1 MQFTKKE
8 AEEEAEAEEYMRLRA
23 QNYEGKKR
31 ALEKENSKLI
41 QKPFTPSIPDT
52 TPLDLQSVFSLDI
65 DGNNIPT
72 ASSSNS
78 QVITTKYMPNTKV
91 PTLESLAN
99 KSGRLYQGG
108 KKSKRNKKY
117 KAHSKRTFRN
127 RKVKRSVRILRK

>member
-8 AEEEAEAEEYMRLRA
+8 AEEAEAYMRLRA
-23 QNYEGKKR
+23 QKYEGKKR

-91 PTLESLAN
+91 PTLEILAN

-127 RKVKRSVRILRK
+127 RKVKRSVRNLRK

>member
-1 MQFTKKE
+1 MKITEEKAAKE
-8 AEEEAEAEEYMRLRA
+8 AKEYMEERA
-23 QNYEGKKR
+23 QICKGKKR
-31 ALEKENSKLI
+31 ALEKDNSKLI
-41 QKPFTPSIPDT
+41 QQPFTPSIPDT

-78 QVITTKYMPNTKV
+78 EVITTKYMPNTKV
-91 PTLESLAN
+91 STLEILAN
-99 KSGRLYQGG
+99 KSGPLYQGG

>member
-1 MQFTKKE
+1 MQFTK
-8 AEEEAEAEEYMRLRA
+8 EEAEDYIRLRA
-23 QNYEGKKR
+23 RKQEGKTR
-31 ALEKENSKLI
+31 VLEKENSKLI

-78 QVITTKYMPNTKV
+78 QVNTTKYMPNKKV
-91 PTLESLAN
+91 PTLEILAN
-99 KSGRLYQGG
+99 KSGPLYQGG

>member
-1 MQFTKKE
+1 MQFTEKAE
-8 AEEEAEAEEYMRLRA
+8 EEEEEAEAYRRLRA
-23 QNYEGKKR
+23 QKYEGKQR
-31 ALEKENSKLI
+31 ALEKENSNFT
-41 QKPFTPSIPDT
+41 QQPFTPSIPDT

-78 QVITTKYMPNTKV
+78 EVITTKYMPNTKV
-91 PTLESLAN
+91 PTLEILAN
-99 KSGRLYQGG
+99 KSGPLYQGG

-127 RKVKRSVRILRK
+127 RKVKRSVRNLRK

>member
-8 AEEEAEAEEYMRLRA
+8 AAEAEAEEYMKLRA
-23 QNYEGKKR
+23 LKYEGKQR
-31 ALEKENSKLI
+31 DLEKENSKFI
-41 QKPFTPSIPDT
+41 QQPFTPSIPDT

-91 PTLESLAN
+91 PTLEILAN

-117 KAHSKRTFRN
+117 KAHSKRTFCN
-127 RKVKRSVRILRK
+127 RKVKRSVRNLRK

>member
-1 MQFTKKE
+1 MQFTEKE
-8 AEEEAEAEEYMRLRA
+8 AEEAEAYMSLRK
-23 QNYEGKKR
+23 QIYEGKKR
-31 ALEKENSKLI
+31 DLEKENSRLI

-91 PTLESLAN
+91 PTLKILAN
-99 KSGRLYQGG
+99 KSGPLYQGG